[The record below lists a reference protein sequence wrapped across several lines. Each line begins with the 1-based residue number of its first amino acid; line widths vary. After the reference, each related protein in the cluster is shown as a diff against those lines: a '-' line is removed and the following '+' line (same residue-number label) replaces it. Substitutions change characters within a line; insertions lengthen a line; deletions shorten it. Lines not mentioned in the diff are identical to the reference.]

1 MLNKFRKNGIA
12 VSATEIAYAWRPVDK
27 KELDAWYAS
36 DASKGMDCAGESKLP
51 PLDTYFD
58 VEGGTIVHI
67 LKARVKARQG
77 YYWKR
82 NCMEVM
88 LPNGEVVNVEKANFT
103 SVI

>member
-1 MLNKFRKNGIA
+1 MLNKFRKN
-12 VSATEIAYAWRPVDK
+12 EIATATDTTDAWRSVNQR
-27 KELDAWYAS
+27 ERNAWYDS

-67 LKARVKARQG
+67 LKARVKARRG
-77 YYWKR
+77 YR
-82 NCMEVM
+82 FVSNCMEVM
-88 LPNGEVVNVEKANFT
+88 LPSGEAVYVEKANFA

>member
-1 MLNKFRKNGIA
+1 MTTKFRKNGIA
-12 VSATEIAYAWRPVDK
+12 ISATENADAWRPVNQE
-27 KELDAWYAS
+27 ELNAWYTS
-36 DASKGMDCAGESKLP
+36 DASKGMNCAGESKLP

-77 YYWKR
+77 YHFKR

-88 LPNGEVVNVEKANFT
+88 LPCGETVFASKMDFT
-103 SVI
+103 PVS